1 MINQTKAKM
10 VSTLIGDYLSRG
22 WYINFGP
29 NQATLGD
36 ATRFYITDG
45 TNTICFKVYEMGESE
60 TKGFKPF
67 LDIISYPGIGSIDDI
82 LWDKNG
88 NLEARI
94 ELD

>member
-10 VSTLIGDYLSRG
+10 VSTLICDYLSRG
-22 WYINFGP
+22 WCINFGP

-36 ATRFYITDG
+36 ATRFYITDE
-45 TNTICFKVYEMGESE
+45 TNTICFKVYDRINNE
-60 TKGFKPF
+60 TNRVSST
-67 LDIISYPGIGSIDDI
+67 LDIISFPDIGLTDDI

-94 ELD
+94 ELE

>member
-29 NQATLGD
+29 NQASLGD
-36 ATRFYITDG
+36 GSRIYITDG
-45 TNTICFKVYEMGESE
+45 TNTICFKVYDRINSV
-60 TKGFKPF
+60 TNRVSTT
-67 LDIISYPGIGSIDDI
+67 LDIISFKDIGFIDDL

>member
-1 MINQTKAKM
+1 MINQTRAKM

-29 NQATLGD
+29 SQASLGD
-36 ATRFYITDG
+36 ATRFYITDE
-45 TNTICFKVYEMGESE
+45 TNTICFKIYERGDGD
-60 TKGFKPF
+60 TKGFNPF
-67 LDIISYPGIGSIDDI
+67 LDIISFPDIGSTDDI

-88 NLEARI
+88 NLDARI

>member
-10 VSTLIGDYLSRG
+10 VSALIGNYLSQG
-22 WYINFGP
+22 WYINLGP
-29 NQATLGD
+29 SQASLGD
-36 ATRFYITDG
+36 GTRFYITDG
-45 TNTICFKVYEMGESE
+45 TNTICFKVYDRINNE
-60 TKGFKPF
+60 TNRISST
-67 LDIISYPGIGSIDDI
+67 LDIISFPEIGFIDDL

>member
-22 WYINFGP
+22 WCINFGP

-36 ATRFYITDG
+36 ATRFYITDE
-45 TNTICFKVYEMGESE
+45 TNTICFKVYDRINNE
-60 TKGFKPF
+60 TNRVSST
-67 LDIISYPGIGSIDDI
+67 LDIISFPDIGLTDDI

-94 ELD
+94 ELE

>member
-29 NQATLGD
+29 NQASLGD
-36 ATRFYITDG
+36 GSRIYITDD
-45 TNTICFKVYEMGESE
+45 TNTICFKVYDRINSE
-60 TKGFKPF
+60 TNRVSTT
-67 LDIISYPGIGSIDDI
+67 LDIISFEDIGFIDDL

>member
-10 VSTLIGDYLSRG
+10 VSTLIGNYLSQG

-29 NQATLGD
+29 SQATLGD

-45 TNTICFKVYEMGESE
+45 TNTICFKIYEVVESG
-60 TKGFKPF
+60 TKIFKPI
-67 LDIISYPGIGSIDDI
+67 LDIISYHDIGSIDDI

-88 NLEARI
+88 NLEATI
-94 ELD
+94 PLD

>member
-10 VSTLIGDYLSRG
+10 VSTLINDYLGRG
-22 WYINFGP
+22 WTINFGP

-36 ATRFYITDG
+36 ASRFYITDG
-45 TNTICFKVYEMGESE
+45 TNTICFKVYDRINNE
-60 TKGFKPF
+60 TNRVSST
-67 LDIISYPGIGSIDDI
+67 LDIISFPGIGSIDDL

>member
-29 NQATLGD
+29 SQASLGD
-36 ATRFYITDG
+36 GSRFYITDE
-45 TNTICFKVYEMGESE
+45 TNTICFKVYDRINNE
-60 TKGFKPF
+60 TNRLSST
-67 LDIISYPGIGSIDDI
+67 LDIISFPDIGSTDDI

-94 ELD
+94 ELE

>member
-1 MINQTKAKM
+1 MMNQTKAKM

-29 NQATLGD
+29 NQASLGD

-45 TNTICFKVYEMGESE
+45 TNTICFKIYEMAESGI
-60 TKGFKPF
+60 KGFKPF
-67 LDIISYPGIGSIDDI
+67 LDIISYPGVGSTDDI

-88 NLEARI
+88 NLEATI
-94 ELD
+94 PLD

>member
-10 VSTLIGDYLSRG
+10 VSTLISDYLSRG

-29 NQATLGD
+29 SQATLGD
-36 ATRFYITDG
+36 STRFYITDG
-45 TNTICFKVYEMGESE
+45 TNTICFKVYDRINNE
-60 TKGFKPF
+60 TNGVSSI
-67 LDIISYPGIGSIDDI
+67 LDIISFPGVGFTDDL